1 MAYAMIAVSAD
12 IDGEA
17 SGHHVDFIGAN
28 QEQRLHTGIA
38 EQSIDAAV
46 DGEAQPQC
54 TSAGGGRV
62 DEVEAVPAILD
73 HAQLH
78 GSGACGGIE
87 ARCFQRAH
95 A

>member
-46 DGEAQPQC
+46 DGEA
-54 TSAGGGRV
+54 
-62 DEVEAVPAILD
+62 
-73 HAQLH
+73 
-78 GSGACGGIE
+78 
-87 ARCFQRAH
+87 
-95 A
+95 